1 MMNRTLSAFLVV
13 FVFLGLKAYGQDP
26 QFTQFYA
33 NPLYQ
38 APSFAGSVKGYRF
51 GLNYRNQW
59 PKMPGKLT
67 TMTAALD
74 YNLSAL
80 NSGLGISIMRDLAG
94 SADYTNLQASFLY
107 AYNARLAKRV
117 FFRPGVGFHYTQ
129 RSMDYSKLIFSSELE
144 SGGNVVREDEFRDVN
159 EVDGSVSALLLTN
172 QWWAGATVDHIMM
185 PNISVSGGVSRL
197 PVKYTFF
204 GGYRFQKVERL
215 IGTKRQTVTVAG
227 TYRHQGATDQM
238 DLGLYWSYNP
248 ILIGVWY
255 RDLPFIKDYSRR
267 DALALLVGY
276 KYEGL
281 SVGYSYDFTISRLI
295 TSTGGAH
302 ELSLVYTFEVQH
314 KKKFKPIP
322 CPSF

>member
-1 MMNRTLSAFLVV
+1 MKINNTILLAIILFFSLE
-13 FVFLGLKAYGQDP
+13 GYGQDP

-51 GLNYRNQW
+51 ALNYRNQW
-59 PKMPGKLT
+59 PSMPGKLT

-80 NSGLGISIMRDLAG
+80 NSGLGISIMRDVSG
-94 SADYTNLQASFLY
+94 SIDYTNLQAGFLY

-117 FFRPGVGFHYTQ
+117 YFRPGIGFHYTQ
-129 RSMDYSKLIFSSELE
+129 RSMNYSKMIFSSELE
-144 SGGNVVREDEFRDVN
+144 SGGNVIPESEFQNIND
-159 EVDGSVSALLLTN
+159 VDGSASALLLTN
-172 QWWAGATVDHIMM
+172 QWWTGVTVDHLLM
-185 PNISVSGGVSRL
+185 PNISVSSVESRM

-204 GGYRFQKVERL
+204 GGYRFQKIERL
-215 IGTKRQTVTVAG
+215 ISTKRQSVTVAG
-227 TYRHQGATDQM
+227 TYRHQGATDQL
-238 DLGLYWSYNP
+238 DLGMYWSYHP
-248 ILIGVWY
+248 IILGVWY

-276 KYEGL
+276 QYEGL
-281 SVGYSYDFTISRLI
+281 NVGYSYDFTVSRLI

-302 ELSLVYTFEVQH
+302 EISLVYKFELEQ
-314 KKKFKPIP
+314 KKKFRPIP
-322 CPSF
+322 CPTF